1 MQRARLVRV
10 QQLLN
15 EAWLIGSDVIID
27 SDDYDERFL
36 ERLETAL
43 SHTEKAY
50 ALLEIMRT
58 EHG

>member
-27 SDDYDERFL
+27 SDDYDEG
-36 ERLETAL
+36 LETAL
-43 SHTEKAY
+43 SHMEKAY